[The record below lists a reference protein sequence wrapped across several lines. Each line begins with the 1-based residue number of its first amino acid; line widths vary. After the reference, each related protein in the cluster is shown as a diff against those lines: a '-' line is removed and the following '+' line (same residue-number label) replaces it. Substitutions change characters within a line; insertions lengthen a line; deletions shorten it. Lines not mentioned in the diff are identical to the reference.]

1 MIRLLQEILL
11 FCSAWIILVPVL
23 IAIIFFRRFNAALKV
38 LCIHL
43 FIACAT
49 EISSYVLMERGI
61 NNLPL
66 LHVYTLTEFLLLYL
80 YYDLIF
86 GNTFPKW
93 LLRSI
98 AAAFLLFSV
107 INSLFIQ
114 SIYTFNSYAR
124 GLEALLLIIFS
135 LMYFYKLSLPSQI
148 DKEVMAPATWISS
161 GILIYFSGGF
171 ILFILSN
178 YILPMGHV
186 LNRQIWAIHSFLS
199 ILLYVLVAIGLW
211 RARKT

>member
-1 MIRLLQEILL
+1 MINALQEVLL
-11 FCSAWIILVPVL
+11 FCSTWIILVPVL
-23 IAIIFFRRFNAALKV
+23 IGIIFFNRFNKGLRII
-38 LCIHL
+38 CIHL

-49 EISSYVLMERGI
+49 ELSSTMLMNRGM

-66 LHVYTLTEFLLLYL
+66 LHMYTLSEFVLLYL
-80 YYDLIF
+80 FYDIAF
-86 GNTFPKW
+86 GNSFPKW
-93 LLRSI
+93 MLRGI
-98 AAAFLLFSV
+98 AAGFVLFSV

-114 SIYTFNSYAR
+114 NIYTFNSYAR

-135 LMYFYKLSLPSQI
+135 LLYFYKLSLPSQHTQ
-148 DKEVMAPATWISS
+148 EVMAPATWISS

-178 YILPMGHV
+178 YILPLGSA

-199 ILLYVLVAIGLW
+199 IILYVLVAIGLW
-211 RARKT
+211 KARKK